1 MRSFQEIQNT
11 SYDLVVIGGG
21 INGAG
26 IARDAALRGLKTILI
41 EKGDF
46 ASGTTSCPSRLIHG
60 GLRYLE
66 YFEFN
71 LVRESLREREVLLHT
86 APHLVRPLQLSIPI
100 YADGA
105 RPYRL
110 IQAGMILYDLL
121 SYDKTV
127 PNHRMLSRGQV
138 RQLFRSLNPKALKG
152 AAQYYDAQVV
162 YAERLCL
169 ENILAAQAAGATVL
183 NYVQVTELECAQNQ
197 ISAIACQDQLT
208 GEKFTLSS
216 GKQTVIANTTGPWI
230 DQVLQSGDRPIR
242 KKPLL
247 GGTKGSHI
255 IVPSFPGAPDTAFY
269 VEAASDN
276 RPFFIIPWL
285 DRYLIGTTDLPYSGD
300 LDRVKA
306 DNQEIEYLIE
316 ETNRTVPTANL
327 TPTDVLYTYAG
338 VRPLPYT
345 DDQTPSSIT
354 RRHILY
360 DHAPEG
366 VANLISLIGGKWTT
380 YRQVGEE
387 YVDAVYRKLGRS
399 APPCHTKQKPLPGAM
414 DQTDSIRANAVMQYR
429 SQLSLGLIDHLFSL
443 YGAKAVEVLALTEKS
458 PDLAKPI
465 VSNLL
470 DIKAQVVYAIESEL
484 AHTLVDICCRR
495 TLIAMQGKYGFDA
508 LPAITETLRLHCGW
522 SQEMCDRQEKAYRT
536 YIETQHQPDYAL
548 AAAHASG

>member
-100 YADGA
+100 YAGGA

-183 NYVQVTELECAQNQ
+183 NYVQVTKLECAQNQ
-197 ISAIACQDQLT
+197 ISAIACQDQRT
-208 GEKFTLSS
+208 GEKFMLS
-216 GKQTVIANTTGPWI
+216 GGEQTVVANTTGPWV
-230 DQVLQSGDRPIR
+230 DQVLKSCDRPIR
-242 KKPLL
+242 EKPLL

-300 LDRVKA
+300 LDQVKA

-316 ETNRTVPTANL
+316 ETNRTIPTANL

-338 VRPLPYT
+338 VRPLPYA

-354 RRHILY
+354 RKHILH

-387 YVDAVYRKLGRS
+387 YVDAVYHKLGRS
-399 APPCHTKQKPLPGAM
+399 VPPCQTKKKPLPGAM
-414 DQTDSIRANAVMQYR
+414 DQTDAIRANAVMQYR
-429 SQLSLGLIDHLFSL
+429 SQLSVALIDHLFSL
-443 YGAKAVEVLALTEKS
+443 YGAKAVEVLALTDKS
-458 PDLAKPI
+458 PDLAEPI

-508 LPAITETLRLHCGW
+508 LPAITETLRSHCGW
-522 SQEMCDRQEKAYRT
+522 SQEVCDRQEKAYRT
-536 YIETQHQPDYAL
+536 YIETQHQPDNAL
-548 AAAHASG
+548 AAAHA

>member
-11 SYDLVVIGGG
+11 SYDLIVIGGG

-46 ASGTTSCPSRLIHG
+46 AGGTTSCPSRLIHG

-110 IQAGMILYDLL
+110 IQVGMILYDLL

-127 PNHRMLSRGQV
+127 PNHRMLSLGQV

-169 ENILAAQAAGATVL
+169 ENILSAQAAGATVL
-183 NYVQVTELECAQNQ
+183 NYVQVTGLETSQNH

-208 GEKFTLSS
+208 GETFTLSA
-216 GKQTVIANTTGPWI
+216 GQQTVVANTAGPWV
-230 DQVLQSGDRPIR
+230 DEVLQSGERPIR
-242 KKPLL
+242 EKPLM

-255 IVPSFPGAPDTAFY
+255 IVSKFPGAPDTAFY

-300 LDRVKA
+300 LDHVKA
-306 DNQEIEYLIE
+306 DNQEIEYLLE
-316 ETNRTVPTANL
+316 ETNRTIPTANL
-327 TPTDVLYTYAG
+327 TPADILYTYSG

-345 DDQTPSSIT
+345 DAQTPSSIT
-354 RRHILY
+354 RKHILH

-366 VANLISLIGGKWTT
+366 VSNLISLIGGKWTT

-387 YVDAVYRKLGRS
+387 YVDAAYRKLGRS
-399 APPCHTKQKPLPGAM
+399 SVPPCHTREKPLPGAL
-414 DQTDSIRANAVMQYR
+414 DQTDDARANAVTEYQ
-429 SQLSLGLIDHLFSL
+429 SGLSLTVIDYLFSL
-443 YGAKAVEVLALTEKS
+443 YGAKAIEVLALTKES
-458 PDLAKPI
+458 PDLAESITPD
-465 VSNLL
+465 LL
-470 DIKAQVVYAIESEL
+470 DIKAQVVYAVKTEL
-484 AHTLVDICCRR
+484 AYTLVDICCRR
-495 TLIAMQGKYGFDA
+495 TLIAMQGNYGFDA
-508 LPAITETLRLHCGW
+508 LPAITETLAKHCGW
-522 SQEMCDRQEKAYRT
+522 SQEECDRQEKAYRT

-548 AAAHASG
+548 ASVHA

>member
-11 SYDLVVIGGG
+11 SYDLIVIGGG

-46 ASGTTSCPSRLIHG
+46 AGGTTSCPSRLIHG

-110 IQAGMILYDLL
+110 IQVGMILYDLL

-127 PNHRMLSRGQV
+127 PNHRMLSLGQV
-138 RQLFRSLNPKALKG
+138 RQLFRSLNPKELKG

-169 ENILAAQAAGATVL
+169 ENILSAQAAGATVL
-183 NYVQVTELECAQNQ
+183 NYVQVMGLEKSQNHLST
-197 ISAIACQDQLT
+197 ITCKDQLT
-208 GEKFTLSS
+208 GEAFTLSA
-216 GKQTVIANTTGPWI
+216 GQQTVVANTTGPWV
-230 DQVLQSGDRPIR
+230 DEVLQSGEHPIR
-242 KKPLL
+242 EKPLM

-255 IVPSFPGAPDTAFY
+255 IVPKFPGAPDTAFY

-300 LDRVKA
+300 LNHVKA

-316 ETNRTVPTANL
+316 ETNRTIPTANL
-327 TPTDVLYTYAG
+327 TLTDVLYTYSG

-345 DDQTPSSIT
+345 DAQTPSSIT
-354 RRHILY
+354 RKHILH

-366 VANLISLIGGKWTT
+366 IANLISLVGGKWTT

-387 YVDAVYRKLGRS
+387 YVDAAYRKLGRPV
-399 APPCHTKQKPLPGAM
+399 PPCHTRKKPLPGAL
-414 DQTDSIRANAVMQYR
+414 DQTDIARANAVAQYK
-429 SQLSLGLIDHLFSL
+429 SQLSLTVIDHLFSL
-443 YGAKAVEVLALTEKS
+443 YGSKALEVLALTEKS
-458 PDLAKPI
+458 TDLAESI
-465 VSNLL
+465 VPGLL
-470 DIKAQVVYAIESEL
+470 DIKAQVVYAVETEL

-495 TLIAMQGKYGFDA
+495 MLIAMQGNYGFDA
-508 LPAITETLRLHCGW
+508 LPAITETLSKHCGW
-522 SQEMCDRQEKAYRT
+522 SQGECDRQEKAYRT

-548 AAAHASG
+548 ASAHT

>member
-1 MRSFQEIQNT
+1 MRSFSEIQNQ
-11 SYDLVVIGGG
+11 SYDLIVIGGG

-46 ASGTTSCPSRLIHG
+46 AGGATSCPSRLIHG

-86 APHLVRPLQLSIPI
+86 APHLVQPLQLSIPI
-100 YADGA
+100 YAGGA
-105 RPYRL
+105 RPYRI

-127 PNHRMLSRGQV
+127 PSHRMLSRGQV
-138 RQLFRSLNPKALKG
+138 RQLFRSLNPKELKG

-169 ENILAAQAAGATVL
+169 ENILSAQAAGATVL
-183 NYVQVTELECAQNQ
+183 NYVQVTGLKRGIDCVD
-197 ISAIACQDQLT
+197 AIACQDQLT
-208 GEKFTLSS
+208 DKAFTISA
-216 GKQTVIANTTGPWI
+216 GKQTVVANTAGSWV
-230 DQVLQSGDRPIR
+230 DQVLKSSDRPIR
-242 KKPLL
+242 EKPLM

-255 IVPSFPGAPDTAFY
+255 IVPRFPGAPDTAFY

-285 DRYLIGTTDLPYSGD
+285 DRYLIGTTDLPFDGD
-300 LDRVKA
+300 LDKVKA
-306 DNQEIEYLIE
+306 DNQEIEYLID
-316 ETNRTVPTANL
+316 ETNRTIPTANL
-327 TPTDVLYTYAG
+327 TPTDVLYTYSG

-345 DDQTPSSIT
+345 DAQTPSSIT
-354 RRHILY
+354 RKHILH

-366 VANLISLIGGKWTT
+366 VENLISLIGGKWTT

-387 YVDAVYRKLGRS
+387 YVDAAYKKLGR
-399 APPCHTKQKPLPGAM
+399 PVPTCHTREKPLPGAL
-414 DQTDSIRANAVMQYR
+414 DQTDATRTNAVAQHQSR
-429 SQLSLGLIDHLFSL
+429 LSLAAIDHIFSL
-443 YGAKAVEVLALTEKS
+443 YGAKATEVLALTETS
-458 PDLAKPI
+458 PDLAEPI
-465 VSNLL
+465 VPNLL
-470 DIKAQVVYAIESEL
+470 DIKAQVVYAVETEM

-495 TLIAMQGKYGFDA
+495 TLIAMQGQYGFDA
-508 LPAITETLRLHCGW
+508 LPAITETLRKHCSW
-522 SQEMCDRQEKAYRT
+522 SQEECERQVEAYQT
-536 YIETQHQPDYAL
+536 FIETQHQPDYAL
-548 AAAHASG
+548 ATA